1 MTGYINTVT
10 GEIVEDY
17 KAVEDIINKL
27 NGTDFQD
34 YVVTNYGEFIG
45 MCVKS
50 IGDNEIK
57 ITHSTHSDINLLT
70 ALYDEMIMAKRHEWI
85 YFDSDTDCLKCESDD

>member
-17 KAVEDIINKL
+17 KTVEDIINKL

-34 YVVTNYGEFIG
+34 YVVANYGEFIG
-45 MCVKS
+45 MCMKS
-50 IGDNEIK
+50 IEDNEIK
-57 ITHSTHSDINLLT
+57 ITHSIHCDINLLN
-70 ALYDEMIMAKRHEWI
+70 ALYDEMIMTKRHEWI
-85 YFDSDTDCLKCESDD
+85 YFDSDTDCLKYESDN